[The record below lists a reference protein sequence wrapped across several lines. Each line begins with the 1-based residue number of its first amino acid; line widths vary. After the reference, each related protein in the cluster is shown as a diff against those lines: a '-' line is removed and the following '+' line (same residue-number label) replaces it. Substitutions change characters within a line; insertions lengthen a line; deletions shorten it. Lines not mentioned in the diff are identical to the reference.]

1 MVKPTVN
8 ILNFKVLYNILFEI
22 KGSLN
27 FNLNNLENE
36 KELIEMIENKKVLDS
51 SIILTK
57 KKTIN
62 PTYSFK
68 NIIVLY
74 DLPVSI
80 TDLLDK
86 INICLLK
93 QKYNF
98 QSNFNVKSYKLDL
111 NSRTISKDNKK
122 LKLTERE
129 IDIILFIYNNKEPQS
144 VETLQRKVWGYSENL
159 ETHTVETHIYRLRKK
174 IGDEFKDEEFLISH
188 KKGYSI

>member
-1 MVKPTVN
+1 MVKPIVN
-8 ILNFKVLYNILFEI
+8 ILNFKVLYNILFEM

-27 FNLNNLENE
+27 FDLNHFEKE
-36 KELIEMIENKKVLDS
+36 KELIEMIETKKVLEN

-62 PTYSFK
+62 PTYSFE
-68 NIIVLY
+68 NILVLD
-74 DLPVSI
+74 DLPISI
-80 TDLLDK
+80 ADLLDK
-86 INICLLK
+86 INISLLK

-144 VETLQRKVWGYSENL
+144 VETLQREVWGYSENL

-174 IGDEFKDEEFLISH
+174 IGEEFKDEEFLISH

>member
-1 MVKPTVN
+1 MVKPIVN
-8 ILNFKVLYNILFEI
+8 ILNFKVLYNILFEM

-27 FNLNNLENE
+27 FDLNHFEKE
-36 KELIEMIENKKVLDS
+36 KELIEMIETKKVLDS
-51 SIILTK
+51 SIILIK
-57 KKTIN
+57 KKVIN
-62 PTYSFK
+62 PTFSFK
-68 NIIVLY
+68 NIIVLD

-86 INICLLK
+86 INISLLK

>member
-1 MVKPTVN
+1 MVKPIVN

>member
-1 MVKPTVN
+1 M
-8 ILNFKVLYNILFEI
+8 
-22 KGSLN
+22 
-27 FNLNNLENE
+27 
-36 KELIEMIENKKVLDS
+36 
-51 SIILTK
+51 
-57 KKTIN
+57 
-62 PTYSFK
+62 
-68 NIIVLY
+68 
-74 DLPVSI
+74 PVSI

-86 INICLLK
+86 INISLLK

>member
-1 MVKPTVN
+1 MVKPIVN
-8 ILNFKVLYNILFEI
+8 ILNFKVLYNILFEM

-27 FNLNNLENE
+27 FDLNHFEKE
-36 KELIEMIENKKVLDS
+36 KELIEMIETKKVLDS
-51 SIILTK
+51 SIILIK
-57 KKTIN
+57 KKLIN
-62 PTYSFK
+62 PTFSFK
-68 NIIVLY
+68 NIIIVH
-74 DLPVSI
+74 DLPISI
-80 TDLLDK
+80 NDLLDK
-86 INICLLK
+86 INISLLK

-98 QSNFNVKSYKLDL
+98 QSNFNIKSYKLDL
-111 NSRTISKDNKK
+111 NSRTISKYNKK

-144 VETLQRKVWGYSENL
+144 VEELQRKVWGYSENL

>member
-1 MVKPTVN
+1 MVKPIVN
-8 ILNFKVLYNILFEI
+8 ILNFKVLYNILFEM

-27 FNLNNLENE
+27 FDLNHFEKE
-36 KELIEMIENKKVLDS
+36 KELIEMIETKKVLEN

-62 PTYSFK
+62 PTYSFE
-68 NIIVLY
+68 NILVLD
-74 DLPVSI
+74 DLPISI
-80 TDLLDK
+80 ADLLDK
-86 INICLLK
+86 INISLLK

-98 QSNFNVKSYKLDL
+98 QSNFNIKSYKLDL
-111 NSRTISKDNKK
+111 NSRTISKYNKK

-144 VETLQRKVWGYSENL
+144 VETLQREVWGYSENL

-174 IGDEFKDEEFLISH
+174 IGEEFKDEEFLISH

>member
-1 MVKPTVN
+1 MVKPIVN
-8 ILNFKVLYNILFEI
+8 ILNFKVLYNILFEM

-27 FNLNNLENE
+27 FDLNHFEKE
-36 KELIEMIENKKVLDS
+36 KELIEMIETKKVLEN

-57 KKTIN
+57 KKKIN
-62 PTYSFK
+62 PTYSFE
-68 NIIVLY
+68 NILVLD
-74 DLPVSI
+74 DLPISI
-80 TDLLDK
+80 ADLLDK
-86 INICLLK
+86 INISLLK

-98 QSNFNVKSYKLDL
+98 QSNFNIKSYKLDL
-111 NSRTISKDNKK
+111 NSRTISKYNKK

-144 VETLQRKVWGYSENL
+144 VETLQREVWGYSENL

>member
-1 MVKPTVN
+1 MVKPIVN
-8 ILNFKVLYNILFEI
+8 ILNFKVLYNILFEM

-27 FNLNNLENE
+27 FDLNHFEKE
-36 KELIEMIENKKVLDS
+36 KELIEMIETKKVLEN

-62 PTYSFK
+62 PTYSFE
-68 NIIVLY
+68 NILVLD
-74 DLPVSI
+74 DLPISI
-80 TDLLDK
+80 ADLLDK
-86 INICLLK
+86 INISLLK

-98 QSNFNVKSYKLDL
+98 QSNFNIKSYKLDL
-111 NSRTISKDNKK
+111 NSRTISKYNKK

-144 VETLQRKVWGYSENL
+144 VETLQREVWGYSENL

>member
-27 FNLNNLENE
+27 FNLNNFQNE
-36 KELIEMIENKKVLDS
+36 KELIEMIETKKVLDN

-62 PTYSFK
+62 TTYSFE
-68 NIIVLY
+68 NIIILD
-74 DLPVSI
+74 DLPISI
-80 TDLLDK
+80 ADLLDK
-86 INICLLK
+86 INISLLK

-98 QSNFNVKSYKLDL
+98 QSNFNIKSYKLDL
-111 NSRTISKDNKK
+111 NSRTISKYNKK

-144 VETLQRKVWGYSENL
+144 VETLQREVWGYSENL